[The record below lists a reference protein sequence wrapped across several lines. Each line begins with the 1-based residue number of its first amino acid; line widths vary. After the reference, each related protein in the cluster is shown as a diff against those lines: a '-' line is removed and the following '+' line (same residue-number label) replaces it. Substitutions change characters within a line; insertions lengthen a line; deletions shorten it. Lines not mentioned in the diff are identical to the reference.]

1 MSGDHRPSL
10 DLWEPFSVL
19 STPTRVPLGQKWL
32 SALLTPLSASAPM
45 TALAQLY
52 AASHLQ
58 GNQGVADC
66 LYPPVL
72 PWSPDLLALDGG
84 GGSEEYGGRGAG
96 WCGPCPIAVSTESET
111 PGLRDH

>member
-1 MSGDHRPSL
+1 MSWSGSHTSASWNCLRAGGAASFHL
-10 DLWEPFSVL
+10 AM

-45 TALAQLY
+45 TAVAQLC

-66 LYPPVL
+66 LYPQSCPG
-72 PWSPDLLALDGG
+72 ALT
-84 GGSEEYGGRGAG
+84 
-96 WCGPCPIAVSTESET
+96 C
-111 PGLRDH
+111 

>member
-32 SALLTPLSASAPM
+32 SALLTPISASAPM
-45 TALAQLY
+45 TAVAQLC

-66 LYPPVL
+66 LYPQSCPG
-72 PWSPDLLALDGG
+72 ALT
-84 GGSEEYGGRGAG
+84 
-96 WCGPCPIAVSTESET
+96 C
-111 PGLRDH
+111 